1 MKLKCLDEENPDL
14 SKIRPK
20 FDDLISKDFVMS
32 VDSALTKRHYTVT
45 LFDNVA
51 KQNVNEEID
60 NLFFETDADNEEPGG
75 NGLLLF

>member
-1 MKLKCLDEENPDL
+1 M